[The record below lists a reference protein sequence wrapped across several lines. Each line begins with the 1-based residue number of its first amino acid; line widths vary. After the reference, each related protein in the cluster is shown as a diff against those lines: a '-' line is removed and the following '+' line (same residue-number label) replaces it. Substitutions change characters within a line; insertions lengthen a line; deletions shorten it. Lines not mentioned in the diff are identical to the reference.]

1 VFELSSKENKIP
13 VNLQKNNLFAYVGG
27 TQFVGL
33 WGFMKNACCAD
44 AAGI

>member
-33 WGFMKNACCAD
+33 WGFMKNACCIR